1 MRKLAV
7 AIGLAAAVLLA
18 GGITGKAEALTWNSA
33 TVNLPGVAK
42 NYSPIDQIACRGWGR
57 HCPPGFRWTC
67 RRWRGCWCRPC
78 W

>member
-18 GGITGKAEALTWNSA
+18 GGIAWKAEALTWNSA

-42 NYSPIDQIACRGWGR
+42 NYSPIEQTGCRRRGACGWGR
-57 HCPPGFRWTC
+57 YRVCGPLR
-67 RRWRGCWCRPC
+67 CWCVPC
-78 W
+78 